1 MNKKLYLISS
11 HEVDTDSA
19 FHSLIG
25 AHKSLEAAVTRM
37 QKAIYDEFEDIKEW
51 WEDEEDDDSVEE
63 QYQEWIEENYIDD
76 ECTLW
81 SYTDDDP
88 VEHTFQIHSVEVDND
103 LSEPYALLCT
113 RVDGVDNKTEV
124 LGVYSSQDAA
134 DKALEAFEASEEEND
149 DDFEVATSVKKFI
162 IEE

>member
-1 MNKKLYLISS
+1 MNNKLYLISS
-11 HEVDTDSA
+11 HEIDTDSA

-63 QYQEWIEENYIDD
+63 QYQEWIEGNYLDE

-103 LSEPYALLCT
+103 HSELYALLCT

-134 DKALEAFEASEEEND
+134 DEALEAFEANEEEND
-149 DDFEVATSVKKFI
+149 DKFEVETSVKKFI